1 MKKLALPTSAWGP
14 RLQVHRAEAHVPK
27 HTDSQV
33 PLTLPSYDPDGMDDN
48 DSDSRDSRC
57 SDGNASR
64 DGLQMAISVQETGV

>member
-14 RLQVHRAEAHVPK
+14 RLQVHRAEAHAPK

-33 PLTLPSYDPDGMDDN
+33 PLTLPNYDPDGMDDN
-48 DSDSRDSRC
+48 DSDSRY